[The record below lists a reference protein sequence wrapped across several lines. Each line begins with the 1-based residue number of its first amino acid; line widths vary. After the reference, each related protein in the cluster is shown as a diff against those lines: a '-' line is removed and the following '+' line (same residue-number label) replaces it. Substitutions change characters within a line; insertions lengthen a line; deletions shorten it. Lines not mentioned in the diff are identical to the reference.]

1 MGNNNNRYSS
11 YNHIHRSNINE
22 NHCGDNNNYSRTL
35 QRLILKRT
43 SIKKTCNIK
52 RGGLKWRKLC
62 VSVLICVCGSAC
74 WVGVRQCESEKEGE
88 REKGI
93 KVWLLLAIS
102 FWRTRLVDIWQT
114 DKKDKKKFEDLFS
127 VCHLLLQ
134 GFAAVCGQIIIS
146 FSIATFSNSLH
157 PAKLTAPFIWP
168 NKKDWIHENKNFFG
182 VFPSARCQQK
192 MLAS

>member
-1 MGNNNNRYSS
+1 MGNNNNNRCSS

-52 RGGLKWRKLC
+52 RGGLKWKRLC

-74 WVGVRQCESEKEGE
+74 CVGVRVGCVCQCKSEKE
-88 REKGI
+88 RI

-114 DKKDKKKFEDLFS
+114 DKKDKKNWRPIFCLS
-127 VCHLLLQ
+127 
-134 GFAAVCGQIIIS
+134 S
-146 FSIATFSNSLH
+146 FIAGLRRR
-157 PAKLTAPFIWP
+157 LWP
-168 NKKDWIHENKNFFG
+168 NYNIFFNCY
-182 VFPSARCQQK
+182 FFKFFTSCKADRPFYLTEQK
-192 MLAS
+192 RLNSWK